1 MSLFSRFANR
11 ERTAPHRNFAR
22 VPVKPMRRERDVLID
37 FRDAYAAPIPAGPID
52 MDLTP
57 AERERAAMDQAQ
69 LRFDA
74 AVRSSRE
81 AK

>member
-1 MSLFSRFANR
+1 MSLFSLFANR
-11 ERTAPHRNFAR
+11 ERTSPQRKHAR

-37 FRDAYAAPIPAGPID
+37 FRDAYAKPIPAGPID
-52 MDLTP
+52 FDLTP

-74 AVRSSRE
+74 AVRSLRE

>member
-1 MSLFSRFANR
+1 MSLFSLFATR
-11 ERTAPHRNFAR
+11 ERTSPQRKHAR

-37 FRDAYAAPIPAGPID
+37 FRESYAAPIPAGSID

-74 AVRSSRE
+74 VVRSLRE

>member
-1 MSLFSRFANR
+1 MN
-11 ERTAPHRNFAR
+11 PH
-22 VPVKPMRRERDVLID
+22 PQPGGVLIY
-37 FRDAYAAPIPAGPID
+37 FRDAFAAPIPAGPID
-52 MDLTP
+52 LDLTP

-74 AVRSSRE
+74 AVRSLRE

>member
-1 MSLFSRFANR
+1 MN
-11 ERTAPHRNFAR
+11 PHPQPRA
-22 VPVKPMRRERDVLID
+22 VLID

-52 MDLTP
+52 FDLTP

-74 AVRSSRE
+74 VVRSLRE